1 MSVLFGLLWPL
12 ERFNAAILAF
22 GRMIAVAALAIMVCL
37 ILGQVF
43 FRYVLNDA
51 PNWTEEGARFG
62 MLWMTGLMAPLA
74 YRKGGFVAIDMLER
88 ALSRTLA
95 TLLTI
100 LLMAI
105 TMWVLLIAWERG
117 LNNHIDTL
125 SGKGCSAT
133 LRWPFG
139 IEIGKCG
146 EKFQN
151 RFQYTSLWVG
161 VNLLVL
167 VNAELLIRQ
176 FITLFGHGDRLTSLT
191 SDEEIAGSS

>member
-12 ERFNAAILAF
+12 ERFNAAILAI
-22 GRMIAVAALAIMVCL
+22 GRVIAIAALAIMVCL

-74 YRKGGFVAIDMLER
+74 YRVGGFVAIDMLER
-88 ALSRTLA
+88 ALPRAVAGVLGLALLLITL
-95 TLLTI
+95 
-100 LLMAI
+100 
-105 TMWVLLIAWERG
+105 WVLLIAWERG

-151 RFQYTSLWVG
+151 RYQYASLWVG
-161 VNLLVL
+161 VNLLIL
-167 VNAELLIRQ
+167 VNVELIIRQ
-176 FITLFGHGDRLTSLT
+176 IITLAGQGDRLTNLSG
-191 SDEEIAGSS
+191 DDMAGTD

>member
-12 ERFNAAILAF
+12 ERINSAVLAVGRIIAI
-22 GRMIAVAALAIMVCL
+22 AALAIMVCL

-74 YRKGGFVAIDMLER
+74 YRLGGFVAIDMLES

-95 TLLTI
+95 SI
-100 LLMAI
+100 LSLVLMAI

-117 LNNHIDTL
+117 LNNHVDTL

-139 IEIGKCG
+139 LEIGKCG

-151 RFQYTSLWVG
+151 RYQYASLWVG
-161 VNLLVL
+161 VNLLIL
-167 VNAELLIRQ
+167 VNLELMIRQ
-176 FITLFGHGDRLTSLT
+176 IITLAGQGHRLKPLQADS
-191 SDEEIAGSS
+191 EIAGSS